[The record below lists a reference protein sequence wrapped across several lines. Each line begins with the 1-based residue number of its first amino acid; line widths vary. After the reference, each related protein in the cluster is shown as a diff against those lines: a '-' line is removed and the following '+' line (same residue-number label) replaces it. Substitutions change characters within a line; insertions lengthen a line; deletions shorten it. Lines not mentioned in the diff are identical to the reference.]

1 MLQIQRGS
9 GKGRHVFSCRMEIN
23 IFNCY
28 IMHHVSTRLSFLR
41 PALLAL
47 LVLSTCTT
55 GCAVVTVAGAA
66 VSVATTAVGV
76 GVAVVGTVVDVG
88 AAGVKAV
95 VGSKKEKEN

>member
-1 MLQIQRGS
+1 
-9 GKGRHVFSCRMEIN
+9 
-23 IFNCY
+23 
-28 IMHHVSTRLSFLR
+28 MHHVSTRLSFLR
-41 PALLAL
+41 PVLLAL
-47 LVLSTCTT
+47 WVVSTCP